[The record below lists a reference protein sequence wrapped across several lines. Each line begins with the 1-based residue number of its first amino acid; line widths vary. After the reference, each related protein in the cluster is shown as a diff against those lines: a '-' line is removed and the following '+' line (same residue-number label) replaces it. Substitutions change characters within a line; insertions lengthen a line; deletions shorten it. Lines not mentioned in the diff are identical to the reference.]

1 MRRLIL
7 LILVVGMFGLGV
19 SVIYAQDDEEEPT
32 TDYIGSRRCFG
43 CHRDVG
49 SAHIESRHAL
59 TLQDTGDD
67 SELILGDFEQGEDV
81 RTVQLPGEEES
92 RAFTAEDVV
101 FAIGTGRYAQLY
113 VTEVEID
120 GAESLMVLPAE
131 WNVFEQTWQP
141 YTPAEEW
148 PSEAYDFVQNCA
160 GCHVTGLN
168 AGEDDPWLEAGV
180 QCEACHGPGAAHF
193 EAVQEAG
200 SSPEPEELDRVHQTI
215 VLSPDS
221 QICGQCH
228 SQGTTPDGL
237 PYPVDYLPGQNL
249 LDENVFALIPPEDT
263 THWWA
268 TGHASQKY
276 MQFNE
281 EIYFGHS
288 GSLDSLRESEG
299 AEDACLTCHSE
310 DYRWTVDLL
319 EQHESGEREGT
330 PPDAVT
336 VESARFGVTCV
347 SCHSIHPQQAEDEE
361 SEETEEGAAPAHDFL
376 IEQATYDLCVSCHQD
391 TDITEFVHHPV
402 QEMYEGQ
409 DVIEGITGVPSAHFV
424 AEDGPECATCHMP
437 RVPTDMN
444 SRASHTFQP
453 VMPGATL
460 DLEALQDSCSV
471 CHGDQVDAAGLQA
484 LIDDVQADT
493 QARLETIRAAL
504 TDDTPDWVRVGLDFV
519 EGDGSL
525 GVHNYVYTD
534 DVLDA
539 IEAELGL
546 TAQEGNISEGT
557 TP

>member
-1 MRRLIL
+1 MRRFIL
-7 LILVVGMFGLGV
+7 SILFVGLFGLVV
-19 SVIYAQDDEEEPT
+19 SASYIYAQDEEPT
-32 TDYIGSRRCFG
+32 TDYIGSRLCFG
-43 CHRDVG
+43 CHRDVAP
-49 SAHIESRHAL
+49 AHFESRHAL
-59 TLQDTGDD
+59 ALQDTSDD
-67 SELILGDFEQGEDV
+67 SEPILADFEQGEDI
-81 RTVQLPGEEES
+81 RTIQLPGEEGA
-92 RAFTAEDVV
+92 RAFTAEDIAY
-101 FAIGTGRYAQLY
+101 AIGTGRYVQRYVAQ
-113 VTEVEID
+113 VELD
-120 GAESLMVLPAE
+120 GAETYMVLPAE
-131 WNVFEQTWQP
+131 WNAVEQIWQP

-168 AGEDDPWLEAGV
+168 AAEEEPWLEAGV
-180 QCEACHGPGAAHF
+180 QCESCHGPGADHF
-193 EAVQEAG
+193 AIVREVG
-200 SSPEPEELDRVHQTI
+200 GSPEPEELDQIRAAI

-249 LDENVFALIPPEDT
+249 LDEGVFALYSPEDSA
-263 THWWA
+263 HWWP

-281 EIYFGHS
+281 DFYFGHS

-299 AEDACLTCHSE
+299 AEDACLVCHSE
-310 DYRWTVDLL
+310 DSRWTADLL
-319 EQHESGEREGT
+319 AAHESGEREGT

-336 VESARFGVTCV
+336 VESAQFGVTCV
-347 SCHSIHPQQAEDEE
+347 SCHTIHIAAGEDAE
-361 SEETEEGAAPAHDFL
+361 AAPVHDFL
-376 IEQATYDLCVSCHQD
+376 IEQATYDLCVACHQD
-391 TDITEFVHHPV
+391 TDITESMHHPV

-409 DVIEGITGVPSAHFV
+409 TVIEEVTGVPSAHFV

-437 RVPTDMN
+437 RVPTDML

-453 VMPGATL
+453 VMPGSTL
-460 DLEALQDSCSV
+460 DLEGLQDTCSA
-471 CHGDQVDAAGLQA
+471 CHSDQVNAAGLQA

-493 QARLETIRAAL
+493 RARLDTARGAL
-504 TDDTPDWVRVGLDFV
+504 ADDSPDWVKIGLDFV

-546 TAQEGNISEGT
+546 TAQEGNIADD